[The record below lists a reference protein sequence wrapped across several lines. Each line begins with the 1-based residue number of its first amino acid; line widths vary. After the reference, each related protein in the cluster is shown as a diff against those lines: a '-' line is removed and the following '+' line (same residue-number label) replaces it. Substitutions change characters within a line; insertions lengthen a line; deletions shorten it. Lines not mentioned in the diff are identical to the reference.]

1 MRSHF
6 LKELPIAGKEAILE
20 EIPEFDFYNVRRV
33 VKITWVDENSAEAH
47 RTIINV
53 TLDAT
58 YDDRK
63 TRIVSPIEIRCS
75 GVKQMKL
82 PDLGSPFWPSEIEI
96 EEITHEQNENVR
108 FRVKD
113 FGGTSFEVLC
123 AGIELAIH

>member
-33 VKITWVDENSAEAH
+33 VKITWADENSAEAH
-47 RTIINV
+47 RTSINL
-53 TLDAT
+53 TLDTT
-58 YDDRK
+58 YDDRN
-63 TRIVSPIEIRCS
+63 TRMVSTIQIRCS

-96 EEITHEQNENVR
+96 EEITHEQNENPGSELR
-108 FRVKD
+108 I

-123 AGIELAIH
+123 AGLN